1 MNFDQILREMKNAV
15 HTLLIT
21 VRRVWKMW
29 DPKVVW
35 QIEWLELG
43 NCETIFGKFSK
54 FSQGA
59 DIFSHVPKVQF
70 EIYKNLDLL
79 QLHYASQI
87 TCKFM
92 QPVMR

>member
-1 MNFDQILREMKNAV
+1 
-15 HTLLIT
+15 
-21 VRRVWKMW
+21 MW

-54 FSQGA
+54 FSQRA

-79 QLHYASQI
+79 QLYYASQI